1 MKRTASALTGL
12 VGKAI
17 ERGTYCGGA
26 NSMYPAG
33 TPSTYA
39 ILPQLPHSSST
50 EETQDSFS
58 SSRSPLSSARA
69 RLTGSSSQKTHLRH
83 FSGRSPRLSSVMLT
97 IRRDILFP
105 GFPAS
110 PAESTSVT
118 GRYPVSWHDTQGPGP
133 PGAPRGFGRTG
144 ADPGGPLRGPQGGL
158 GGRAAPPRAGGV
170 LGGSSPQDNRGE
182 AVTPEP

>member
-1 MKRTASALTGL
+1 MSSTASALTGL

-39 ILPQLPHSSST
+39 IFPQLPHSSST

-58 SSRSPLSSARA
+58 SSASPLSSARA

-83 FSGRSPRLSSVMLT
+83 FGGKSPRLSSVTLT
-97 IRRDILFP
+97 IRRDILL
-105 GFPAS
+105 
-110 PAESTSVT
+110 
-118 GRYPVSWHDTQGPGP
+118 
-133 PGAPRGFGRTG
+133 
-144 ADPGGPLRGPQGGL
+144 PGGIQAFPRDTPYPGMIPGEVR
-158 GGRAAPPRAGGV
+158 GGRSPRA
-170 LGGSSPQDNRGE
+170 NRADDFRRGRDTRT
-182 AVTPEP
+182 ATDFTAAADRPICRPVRRTCG

>member
-58 SSRSPLSSARA
+58 SSRSPFSSARA
-69 RLTGSSSQKTHLRH
+69 RLTGSSSQNTHLRQV
-83 FSGRSPRLSSVMLT
+83 GGKSPRLSSVMLT
-97 IRRDILFP
+97 IRRDIGVPRLPRQNPQALP
-105 GFPAS
+105 GDTP
-110 PAESTSVT
+110 
-118 GRYPVSWHDTQGPGP
+118 YPGMILG
-133 PGAPRGFGRTG
+133 PRGPWAGK
-144 ADPGGPLRGPQGGL
+144 PPVGPSGPQGGL
-158 GGRAAPPRAGGV
+158 GGRAAPPRAGG
-170 LGGSSPQDNRGE
+170 
-182 AVTPEP
+182 

>member
-33 TPSTYA
+33 TPSSYA
-39 ILPQLPHSSST
+39 ILSQLPHSSST

-83 FSGRSPRLSSVMLT
+83 FGGRSPRLSSVMLT

-105 GFPAS
+105 GFPRRPRQNPQALPGDTPYPGMILGPRS
-110 PAESTSVT
+110 PRAEKP
-118 GRYPVSWHDTQGPGP
+118 PVGPS
-133 PGAPRGFGRTG
+133 
-144 ADPGGPLRGPQGGL
+144 GPQGGL
-158 GGRAAPPRAGGV
+158 GGRAAPPRAGG
-170 LGGSSPQDNRGE
+170 
-182 AVTPEP
+182 

>member
-83 FSGRSPRLSSVMLT
+83 FGGRSPRLSSVMLT

-105 GFPAS
+105 GFP
-110 PAESTSVT
+110 
-118 GRYPVSWHDTQGPGP
+118 GRIHKRYREI
-133 PGAPRGFGRTG
+133 PRIL
-144 ADPGGPLRGPQGGL
+144 A
-158 GGRAAPPRAGGV
+158 
-170 LGGSSPQDNRGE
+170 
-182 AVTPEP
+182 

>member
-1 MKRTASALTGL
+1 MSSTASALTGL

-33 TPSTYA
+33 APSTYA

-69 RLTGSSSQKTHLRH
+69 RLTGSSSQKAHLRH
-83 FSGRSPRLSSVMLT
+83 FGGKSPRLSSVMLT

-105 GFPAS
+105 GFPA
-110 PAESTSVT
+110 ESTSVT
-118 GRYPVSWHDTQGPGP
+118 RRYPVSWHDTQRPGP
-133 PGAPRGFGRTG
+133 LGPLGAPRGGWG
-144 ADPGGPLRGPQGGL
+144 AGS
-158 GGRAAPPRAGGV
+158 PPRSRGVWGG
-170 LGGSSPQDNRGE
+170 
-182 AVTPEP
+182 

>member
-58 SSRSPLSSARA
+58 SSRSPFSSARA

-83 FSGRSPRLSSVMLT
+83 FGGKSPRLSSVMLT
-97 IRRDILFP
+97 IRRDIGVPRLPRQNPQALP
-105 GFPAS
+105 GDTP
-110 PAESTSVT
+110 
-118 GRYPVSWHDTQGPGP
+118 YPGMILK
-133 PGAPRGFGRTG
+133 AR
-144 ADPGGPLRGPQGGL
+144 ALRGPPGGL
-158 GGRAAPPRAGGV
+158 GGRAVPARRGGGAASPPRAGG
-170 LGGSSPQDNRGE
+170 LGGIVP
-182 AVTPEP
+182 P